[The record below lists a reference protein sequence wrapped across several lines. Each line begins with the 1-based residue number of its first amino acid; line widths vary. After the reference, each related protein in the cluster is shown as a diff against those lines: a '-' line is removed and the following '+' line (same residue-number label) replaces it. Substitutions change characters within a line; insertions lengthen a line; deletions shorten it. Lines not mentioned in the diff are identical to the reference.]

1 MLYLRRKQKIAIK
14 MPVNYSVQYFY
25 LLILLLVLI
34 QSIIRDSGLSQTF
47 VAKGMTTGQGSRERR
62 KKDRTT
68 KRTENR
74 LVPGEK

>member
-25 LLILLLVLI
+25 LLTLLLVLI